1 MSFKIIALTSMVLL
15 ASVAH
20 AEGDAKR
27 GQKLYDECIACHA
40 PERGAQ
46 QGVGPSLF
54 GVIGR
59 KAGDNNDFRFS
70 PALKRS
76 GIVWSERELDAYI
89 ADPQKKIPA
98 NRMPY
103 SGMSDARD
111 RADLL
116 AYILVNFK

>member
-46 QGVGPSLF
+46 QGVGHSLF

>member
-1 MSFKIIALTSMVLL
+1 MNVKIIALTSMVLL

-20 AEGDAKR
+20 AEGDVKR

-46 QGVGPSLF
+46 PGVGPSLF
-54 GVIGR
+54 GVVGR
-59 KAGDNNDFRFS
+59 KAGEVADFRYS

-103 SGMSDARD
+103 SGMAEARD

-116 AYILVNFK
+116 AYIVANFK

>member
-1 MSFKIIALTSMVLL
+1 MGLKIIALTSMVLL

-40 PERGAQ
+40 PERGVQ

>member
-103 SGMSDARD
+103 SGMSNARD

>member
-1 MSFKIIALTSMVLL
+1 MGLKIIALTSMVLL

-40 PERGAQ
+40 PERERWFMMHAA
-46 QGVGPSLF
+46 SA
-54 GVIGR
+54 IGR

>member
-1 MSFKIIALTSMVLL
+1 MSLKIIALTSMLL
-15 ASVAH
+15 LTSVAH
-20 AEGDAKR
+20 AEGDVKR

-76 GIVWSERELDAYI
+76 GIVWSGRELDAYI

>member
-116 AYILVNFK
+116 AYILANFK

>member
-1 MSFKIIALTSMVLL
+1 MGLKIIALTSMVLL

-111 RADLL
+111 RSDLL
-116 AYILVNFK
+116 AYILANFK

>member
-1 MSFKIIALTSMVLL
+1 MNVKIIALTSMVLL

-20 AEGDAKR
+20 AEGDVKR

-46 QGVGPSLF
+46 PGVGPSLF
-54 GVIGR
+54 GVVGR
-59 KAGDNNDFRFS
+59 KAGEVADFRYS

-89 ADPQKKIPA
+89 ADPQKNPRQPHA
-98 NRMPY
+98 VL
-103 SGMSDARD
+103 GMAEARD

-116 AYILVNFK
+116 AYIVANFK